1 MKIRVLKTRGEV
13 IDELGGTVAFGERVG
28 RSKQQVSNMRRGDTP
43 LPPKS
48 YLVVMAALKKRG
60 CTAPAA
66 LFDMAEPDKV
76 SA

>member
-1 MKIRVLKTRGEV
+1 MKIRRLTTADEV
-13 IDELGGTVAFGERVG
+13 IDELGGTVEFGKLVE

-43 LPPKS
+43 IPPKS
-48 YLVVMAALKKRG
+48 YLVVMAALKKRR

-66 LFDMAEPDKV
+66 LFDMQEPEAV